1 VRVRGLGG
9 WGEEGRAGVGVRL
22 RAARKG
28 GSSPAVVDTGSG
40 KDFDPFWIPY
50 GKALD
55 GGR

>member
-1 VRVRGLGG
+1 MRVRRLGG
-9 WGEEGRAGVGVRL
+9 ASGRAGKGVRL
-22 RAARKG
+22 RETRDG
-28 GSSPAVVDTGSG
+28 GASPAVVDTGSG